1 MAASKFWTKKRIVIL
16 TLILIVLVTAIV
28 LGVVFGL
35 KSGEVKTAEESVAR
49 GSLSSNISS
58 SGTVVEAGITRDI
71 PFYAAV
77 NDITDLSDIK
87 DYDSNFSWTDFLV
100 NAIINDVPL
109 YYKVTYANSAMC
121 GKRNVLNTKSDNI
134 TVFRVSP
141 LYIDFEAL
149 KSDYDRLVA
158 EGVISRDT
166 TLSDFIL
173 DVFLAPGGSDSG
185 LPDDLNDYLILDES
199 EAAVREIDTDYV
211 KSLIEE
217 ATSPEES
224 GAIEYTLYNFNLT
237 VGTYIGMDSTVFRVS
252 VTQLYTS
259 FTVTEYDVASI
270 DKMLRESAASEAET
284 GVKQGVYAAV
294 TINALNGRKVLAE
307 IQEILTGSYSS
318 GVAYYAVKAKIVFGE
333 PKVVDLTSPADED
346 AEMAAAYLAEN
357 PGAEEMRYLDYTYY
371 DESLDVETVEGLGID
386 VNDILTREEVL
397 VGYSVAVRVPQ
408 EVVYNSLIVPTKC
421 IFYDSESKPYVTVR
435 ESGRDKRV
443 YVRILLST
451 GTEAAVE
458 ANSGYELNEG
468 DKVVYRADDSLIS
481 SILG

>member
-58 SGTVVEAGITRDI
+58 SGTVVEAGITQDI

-109 YYKVTYANSAMC
+109 YYKVTYANAAMR

-158 EGVISRDT
+158 EGVISGDT

-199 EAAVREIDTDYV
+199 EEAVREIDTDYV
-211 KSLIEE
+211 KSLIEA

-224 GAIEYTLYNFNLT
+224 
-237 VGTYIGMDSTVFRVS
+237 
-252 VTQLYTS
+252 
-259 FTVTEYDVASI
+259 
-270 DKMLRESAASEAET
+270 
-284 GVKQGVYAAV
+284 
-294 TINALNGRKVLAE
+294 
-307 IQEILTGSYSS
+307 
-318 GVAYYAVKAKIVFGE
+318 
-333 PKVVDLTSPADED
+333 
-346 AEMAAAYLAEN
+346 
-357 PGAEEMRYLDYTYY
+357 
-371 DESLDVETVEGLGID
+371 
-386 VNDILTREEVL
+386 
-397 VGYSVAVRVPQ
+397 
-408 EVVYNSLIVPTKC
+408 
-421 IFYDSESKPYVTVR
+421 
-435 ESGRDKRV
+435 
-443 YVRILLST
+443 
-451 GTEAAVE
+451 
-458 ANSGYELNEG
+458 
-468 DKVVYRADDSLIS
+468 
-481 SILG
+481 

>member
-1 MAASKFWTKKRIVIL
+1 MAAGKFWTKKRIVVF
-16 TLILIVLVTAIV
+16 TLILIILVTAVV

-49 GSLSSNISS
+49 GSLSSSISS
-58 SGTVVEAGITRDI
+58 SGTVVETGITQDI

-77 NDITDLSDIK
+77 NDITDLDDIK

-100 NAIINDVPL
+100 NAIMNEVPL
-109 YYKVTYANSAMC
+109 YYKVVYTDREMRGA
-121 GKRNVLNTKSDNI
+121 RNILTTKSENR

-141 LYIDFEAL
+141 MYFDFEAL
-149 KSDYDRLVA
+149 RADYDELVA
-158 EGVISRDT
+158 AGVISQDT
-166 TLSDFIL
+166 TLSDFML
-173 DVFLAPGGSDSG
+173 DIILAPGGSDDG
-185 LPDDLNDYLILDES
+185 LPSELNKYLILDES
-199 EAAVREIDTDYV
+199 EEAVREINTDYV
-211 KSLIEE
+211 KALIE
-217 ATSPEES
+217 AAVSPEES

-237 VGTYIGMDSTVFRVS
+237 EGTYIGMDSTVFRVS

-270 DKMLRESAASEAET
+270 DKMLRESAAAEAET

-333 PKVVDLTSPADED
+333 PKVVDLDSPAESD
-346 AEMAAAYLAEN
+346 AELAARYIAEN

-371 DESLDVETVEGLGID
+371 DESLDSETVEGLGVD
-386 VNDILTREEVL
+386 VTDILTREEVL

-468 DKVVYRADDSLIS
+468 DKVIYRADDSLIS